1 MPSPSANGLNVHVA
15 RRLFDVLTDCE
26 IAHNMTGISHYDYLA
41 DRRKKL
47 KGLTG
52 REMDRILG
60 LGQDELPRWMEIFLA
75 EFNDCLEEL

>member
-1 MPSPSANGLNVHVA
+1 MAAVTHLNVHVA

-26 IAHNMTGISHYDYLA
+26 IAHNLTGISHYDYLA

-60 LGQDELPRWMEIFLA
+60 LGPDELPKWMEIFLA
-75 EFNDCLEEL
+75 EFNDCLEES